1 VNGKAE
7 SKNWNLQCS
16 EFVISRVDILRMTLV
31 DFETQILIIA
41 TYIEDKNTFTKVIIH
56 ASQALESNAPDG
68 FNSAVVT
75 GQILMPNILV
85 NLIGELKELR
95 PLMVEDTF
103 LTNIVIWLNF
113 RFESF
118 SLRFYGL
125 LTIIAV

>member
-1 VNGKAE
+1 
-7 SKNWNLQCS
+7 
-16 EFVISRVDILRMTLV
+16 MTLV